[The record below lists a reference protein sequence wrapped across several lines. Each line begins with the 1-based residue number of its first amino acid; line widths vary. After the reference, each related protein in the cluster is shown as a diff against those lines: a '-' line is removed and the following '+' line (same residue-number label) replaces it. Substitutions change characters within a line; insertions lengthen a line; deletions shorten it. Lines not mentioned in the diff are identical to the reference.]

1 MVGYLMVCLSVSAGL
16 FAYLMGVLQ
25 KYVGRAI
32 LILSGMIV
40 SSLIELNICFHVIV
54 G

>member
-1 MVGYLMVCLSVSAGL
+1 MVGYLMVCLSVSAGI

-25 KYVGRAI
+25 KYVGRAV
-32 LILSGMIV
+32 LILSGMFL
-40 SSLIELNICFHVIV
+40 SSSINTFVFLLNIV